1 MNKSFSRLC
10 AAVFICNV
18 VFAAWTFAA
27 EPIVWETNSRTEVL
41 RGDARSVSIT
51 DTGAI
56 VLAPR
61 LQEIYNTQQSFVWSS
76 LVDQAGNVYL
86 GTGSDGRLFRVAA
99 NGQAALFADFNEL
112 DVTAL
117 AVAPSNSIY
126 AATSPDGKV
135 YRIGA
140 DGKPEVYFDP
150 ADKYIWSLTTL
161 SDNSLVV
168 GTGENGKIYRVK
180 TANANADS
188 ALLFDSAETHVI
200 SLATDRQ
207 NNILAGTD
215 ANGILLRISPEGRA
229 FALLDAP
236 APLREIHEI
245 SVGAD
250 GSVYVLALSDSA
262 SASSGASGGAVTG
275 TTASGASVTVVTT
288 ATGSAEEQA
297 AQQQTPARSRN
308 DLSTV
313 KSAVFRIL
321 PDGAN
326 EVVWSSPTVTGF
338 ALQAN
343 PNGNGVLLGTSD
355 KGRIYQIA
363 NDGRETLLLQTNES
377 QISTFKT
384 RGADILA
391 TSSNNG
397 KLYGFNPNQAATE
410 GTFESAVRDARASA
424 LWGRI
429 WWNSPNNSQIELQ
442 TRTGNT
448 EKPDQT
454 WSDWSQV
461 YTDQNG
467 AQIQS
472 PAARFCQWRAVFR
485 QPQNARSAAIL
496 NQVMISYLPKNI
508 APEVL
513 RIDVLP
519 TNIGLQANIQPP
531 LDPNIESSGL
541 DPQLFGA
548 PPVLQ
553 IPPRRLYQRGARS
566 LQWTAE
572 DRNGDRLE
580 YAVYYRAANEI
591 EFRLLKDRLRD
602 NFFTIDGAALSDGRY
617 QFKIA
622 ATDAAA
628 NAFGQG
634 LKGERTSEIIEI
646 DNTAPTVSA
655 VGTAQITGEKA
666 RVVFEAV
673 DTSNAAANQASGIRR
688 SEISVDG
695 GEWQTVY
702 ADDGISD
709 STRERYT
716 VEIPVAVGEHTV
728 SLRVFDASGNTG
740 SFRVNVRR

>member
-1 MNKSFSRLC
+1 MNKIFWRFF
-10 AAVFICNV
+10 AVLAVCHL
-18 VFAAWTFAA
+18 VFAVAALAA
-27 EPIVWETNSRTEVL
+27 EPIVWETNSRAEVL
-41 RGDARSVSIT
+41 RGDARMVSIT

-61 LQEIYNTQQSFVWSS
+61 LQEVFNTQQSFVWSS
-76 LVDQAGNVYL
+76 LVDTAGNIFL
-86 GTGSDGRLFRVAA
+86 GTGSDGRLFRVQP

-117 AVAPSNSIY
+117 AIAPNNQIY

-135 YRIGA
+135 YRVGA
-140 DGKPEVYFDP
+140 DGKAETFFDP

-161 SDNSLVV
+161 ADNSLVV
-168 GTGENGKIYRVK
+168 GTGENGKIYQVK
-180 TANANADS
+180 TQNANADS
-188 ALLFDSAETHVI
+188 SLLFDSAETHVI
-200 SLATDRQ
+200 SLATDKQ
-207 NNILAGTD
+207 NNVLAGTD
-215 ANGILLRISPEGRA
+215 ANGIVLRISPAGRA

-275 TTASGASVTVVTT
+275 TTAGGASVTVVTT
-288 ATGSAEEQA
+288 GTTGTEDQT
-297 AQQQTPARSRN
+297 AQQQTPPRSRN

-338 ALQAN
+338 ALQAD
-343 PNGNGVLLGTSD
+343 PNGAGVLLGTSD

-384 RGADILA
+384 RGAEILA

-397 KLYGFNPNQAATE
+397 KIYGFNPNQAADE
-410 GTFESAVRDARASA
+410 GAFESAVRDARASA

-429 WWNSPNNSQIELQ
+429 WWTAPNGSQIQLQ

-485 QPQNARSAAIL
+485 QPQNSKSAQIL
-496 NQVMISYLPKNI
+496 NQVMVSYLPKNI
-508 APEVL
+508 QPEVL

-519 TNIGLQANIQPP
+519 ANIGLQANLQPP

-548 PPVLQ
+548 PPAQQ

-566 LQWTAE
+566 LVWTAE

-580 YAVYYRAANEI
+580 YAVYYRAANDI

-622 ATDAAA
+622 ATDQAA

-634 LKGERTSEIIEI
+634 LNGERTSEIIEI
-646 DNTAPTVSA
+646 DNTAPTVSG
-655 VGTAQITGEKA
+655 VGAPQIAGEKA
-666 RVVFEAV
+666 RVVFGAGV
-673 DTSNAAANQASGIRR
+673 ASNTVPSQASGIRR

-695 GEWQTVY
+695 GEWQAVY

-709 STRERYT
+709 SARERYT
-716 VEIPVAVGEHTV
+716 IEIPVAVGEHTV